1 MFKKKEFPIGTKK
14 PLPAKHST
22 LGRSHVAGLDWA
34 AAHPSGEIK
43 LKNYDKVESY
53 DVRVPEP
60 VDVLQLRMRFGLSQA
75 HFARAFGMEVGTVAA
90 WEQGRLRPDRVA
102 CILLAVIAREPEAV
116 RRALAA

>member
-1 MFKKKEFPIGTKK
+1 MFTKKEFPFGTTK
-14 PLPAKHST
+14 PLPAKHSA
-22 LGRSHVAGLDWA
+22 LGRSLMAGLDWT
-34 AAHPSGEIK
+34 AAHPPGEIK
-43 LKNYDKVESY
+43 LKNYNKLASY

-60 VDVLQLRMRFGLSQA
+60 VDVLRLRMRFGLSQA

-102 CILLAVIAREPEAV
+102 SILLAVIAHDPEAV